1 MSASKD
7 KINRKQLRE
16 AGQDKHLLAQQ
27 QAEAERRKSR
37 TKYILIGVAVVLLFA
52 FIFTYNSS
60 LPSRYL
66 TGATIDGR
74 EYSVA
79 ELNYYYASSY
89 QTFYSTYGQY
99 IQYGLFFDTSKSLAD
114 QDYSEDQTWREYFLE
129 QALANMKQVQALCDA
144 GEAAG
149 FELPEEYQTQYDE
162 AISSLETSWQTNGY
176 SSLAQFL
183 NMVYGKGV
191 DEDLVKQE
199 MYRGIYASAYAEYVY
214 DSYEYTPE
222 ELSAYYTENA
232 DKFDFITYATYTV
245 IPEEDDDGSSKTA
258 METMVAELDGTD
270 EDSFAAYVSE
280 NYDGDE
286 ISTSTT
292 QGESLSESYS
302 EWLLDS
308 ARKAGDCTLIE
319 TDSDTLYA
327 VMFLGRENN
336 QYATRS
342 FRHIL
347 IKAADEDGDDVT
359 SAEEIQAAV
368 ERAEEIY
375 EEWKAGDATEDSFA
389 ELANEYSDDTGSNTT
404 GGLYE
409 DVYKNQM
416 VPPVNDWL
424 FAAAEP
430 GETGVVEYNEGGS
443 YSGGHVLY
451 YVGESDETYADE
463 LADTDMRSTAA
474 NEWVE
479 ELTGAMTA
487 TLSNTGIAA
496 KTY

>member
-16 AGQDKHLLAQQ
+16 AGQDKHQLAQQ
-27 QAEAERRKSR
+27 QAEAERRKTR
-37 TKYILIGVAVVLLFA
+37 TKYIIVAVVVVLLFA
-52 FIFTYNSS
+52 FIFLYNSS

-79 ELNYYYASSY
+79 ELNYYYSSSY

-114 QDYSEDQTWREYFLE
+114 QDYSEDQTWREYFLD
-129 QALANMKQVQALCDA
+129 QALANMKQVQALFDA

-162 AISSLETSWQTNGY
+162 AVSELETSWQTNGY

-191 DEDLVKQE
+191 DEALVKQE
-199 MYRGIYASAYAEYVY
+199 MYRGLYASAYAEHVY

-222 ELSAYYTENA
+222 ELSDYYTENA
-232 DKFDFITYATYTV
+232 DKFDFINYATYTV
-245 IPEEDDDGSSKTA
+245 IPDEDDDGSSKTA
-258 METMVAELDGTD
+258 METMVSELDGTD

-286 ISTSTT
+286 IKTSST

-308 ARKAGDCTLIE
+308 GRKAGDCTLID
-319 TDSDTLYA
+319 TDNTLYA

-368 ERAEEIY
+368 DRAEEIY
-375 EEWKAGDATEDSFA
+375 DEWKSGDATEDSFA

-416 VPPVNDWL
+416 VAPVNDWL
-424 FAAAEP
+424 FAATEP

-443 YSGGHVLY
+443 YAGGHVLY
-451 YVGESDETYADE
+451 YVGEGDTTYADE
-463 LADTDMRSTAA
+463 LADSDLRTTTAT
-474 NEWVE
+474 EWIE

-496 KTY
+496 KNY

>member
-16 AGQDKHLLAQQ
+16 AGQDKHQLAQQ
-27 QAEAERRKSR
+27 QAEAERRKTR
-37 TKYILIGVAVVLLFA
+37 TKYIIIGVIVVLLFA
-52 FIFTYNSS
+52 FIFLYNSS

-79 ELNYYYASSY
+79 ELNYYYSSSY

-114 QDYSEDQTWREYFLE
+114 QDYSEDQTWREYFLD

-149 FELPEEYQTQYDE
+149 FELSEEYQTQYDE
-162 AISSLETSWQTNGY
+162 AVSELETSWQTNGY

-191 DEDLVKQE
+191 DEALVKQE
-199 MYRGIYASAYAEYVY
+199 MYRGLYASAYAEHVY

-222 ELSAYYTENA
+222 ELSDYYTENA
-232 DKFDFITYATYTV
+232 DKFDFINYATYTV
-245 IPEEDDDGSSKTA
+245 IPDEDDDGSSKTA
-258 METMVAELDGTD
+258 METMVSELDGTD

-280 NYDGDE
+280 HYDGDE
-286 ISTSTT
+286 IKTSST

-308 ARKAGDCTLIE
+308 GRKAGDCTLID
-319 TDSDTLYA
+319 TDNTLYA

-336 QYATRS
+336 QYATRT

-368 ERAEEIY
+368 DRAEEIY
-375 EEWKAGDATEDSFA
+375 DEWKSGDATEDSFA

-416 VPPVNDWL
+416 VAPVNDWL
-424 FAAAEP
+424 FAATEP

-443 YSGGHVLY
+443 YAGGHVLY
-451 YVGESDETYADE
+451 YVGEGDTTYADE
-463 LADTDMRSTAA
+463 LADSDLRTTTAT
-474 NEWVE
+474 EWIE

-487 TLSNTGIAA
+487 TRSNTGIAA
-496 KTY
+496 KNY

>member
-16 AGQDKHLLAQQ
+16 AGQDKHQLAQQ
-27 QAEAERRKSR
+27 QAEAERRKTR
-37 TKYILIGVAVVLLFA
+37 TKYIIIGVIVVLLFA
-52 FIFTYNSS
+52 FIFLYNSS

-79 ELNYYYASSY
+79 ELNYYYSSSY

-114 QDYSEDQTWREYFLE
+114 QDYSEDQTWREYFLD

-144 GEAAG
+144 GEAEG

-162 AISSLETSWQTNGY
+162 AVSSLETSWQTNGY

-191 DEDLVKQE
+191 DEALVKQE
-199 MYRGIYASAYAEYVY
+199 MYRGLYASAYAEHVY

-222 ELSAYYTENA
+222 ELSDYYTENA
-232 DKFDFITYATYTV
+232 DKFDFINYATYTV
-245 IPEEDDDGSSKTA
+245 IPDEDDDGSSKTA
-258 METMVAELDGTD
+258 METMVSELDGTD

-280 NYDGDE
+280 HYDGDE
-286 ISTSTT
+286 IKTSST

-308 ARKAGDCTLIE
+308 GRKAGDCTLID
-319 TDSDTLYA
+319 TDNTLYA

-347 IKAADEDGDDVT
+347 IKAADDDGDDVT

-368 ERAEEIY
+368 DRAEEIY
-375 EEWKAGDATEDSFA
+375 DEWKSGDATEDSFA

-416 VPPVNDWL
+416 VAPVNDWL
-424 FAAAEP
+424 FAATEP

-443 YSGGHVLY
+443 YAGGHVLY
-451 YVGESDETYADE
+451 YVGEGDTTYADE
-463 LADTDMRSTAA
+463 LADSDLRTTTAT
-474 NEWVE
+474 EWIE

-496 KTY
+496 KNY